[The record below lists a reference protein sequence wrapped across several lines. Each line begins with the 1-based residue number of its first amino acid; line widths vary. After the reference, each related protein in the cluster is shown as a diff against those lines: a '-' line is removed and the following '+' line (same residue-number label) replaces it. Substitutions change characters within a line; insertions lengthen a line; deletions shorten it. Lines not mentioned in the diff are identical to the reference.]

1 MNELKKM
8 QHGFQHQW
16 QTIAM
21 AMGSF
26 ARNKQTNNSLLL
38 FQQKVREFAVLTSL
52 KLVLLCH
59 RPFQRGKDGVPCS
72 DKYHKSRVLLSS
84 TLITFPE
91 QEVTFVPMGRYQL
104 LLYNDFSVLVTVI
117 LYHLLMEGGRAQY

>member
-26 ARNKQTNNSLLL
+26 ARNKQTNSLLL
-38 FQQKVREFAVLTSL
+38 FQQKVREFVVLTSL

-59 RPFQRGKDGVPCS
+59 RPSQRGKDGVLCS
-72 DKYHKSRVLLSS
+72 DKYYKSRVLFSS

-91 QEVTFVPMGRYQL
+91 QEVTFVPMGK
-104 LLYNDFSVLVTVI
+104 
-117 LYHLLMEGGRAQY
+117 